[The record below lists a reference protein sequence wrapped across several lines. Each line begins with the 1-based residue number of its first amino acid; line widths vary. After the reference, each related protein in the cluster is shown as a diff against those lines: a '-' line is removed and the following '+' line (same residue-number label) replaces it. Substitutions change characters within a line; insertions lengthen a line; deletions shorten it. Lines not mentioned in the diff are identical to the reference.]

1 MNPKKFFFF
10 FVPLQHKRLVFPR
23 MNKTASPTEYRQQ
36 LRERIIEAATHEF
49 EAKGIKSV
57 KMDDIAC
64 LLSVSKRTVYEIF
77 GNKEDLLLECVKH
90 DMDSTDAEM
99 EVFAHETNH
108 NVIDI
113 MLHFYEVKMSRMS
126 RINPAYF
133 IELDKYPQVLKHF
146 EERRKKRAVNS
157 ASFFRKG
164 IDQGYFRPEVNYEL
178 IEKIADLTIREVM
191 AQQLYIQYNLKE
203 VFSNLIMVFMRGLCT
218 SKGIAELE
226 KLGGKNNSLIKHN
239 A

>member
-1 MNPKKFFFF
+1 
-10 FVPLQHKRLVFPR
+10 
-23 MNKTASPTEYRQQ
+23 MNKTVSPTEYRQQ
-36 LRERIIEAATHEF
+36 LRQHIIEAATHEF
-49 EAKGIKSV
+49 ESKGIKSV

-90 DMDSTDAEM
+90 DMDNTDAEM
-99 EVFAHETNH
+99 ETFAHMPGH

-113 MLHFYEVKMSRMS
+113 MLHFYEIKMSKMTS
-126 RINPAYF
+126 TNPVYLV
-133 IELDKYPQVLKHF
+133 ELDRYPQVRKHF

-164 IDQGYFRPEVNYEL
+164 INQGYFRPEVNYEL
-178 IEKIADLTIREVM
+178 IERIADLTIREVM
-191 AQQLYIQYNLKE
+191 TQQLYLQYDLKD
-203 VFSNLIMVFMRGLCT
+203 VFSNITMVFMRGLCT

-226 KLGGKNNSLIKHN
+226 KVSSEKIINP
-239 A
+239 

>member
-1 MNPKKFFFF
+1 MIKN
-10 FVPLQHKRLVFPR
+10 VC
-23 MNKTASPTEYRQQ
+23 PTEYRQQ
-36 LRERIIEAATHEF
+36 LRQRIIEAATREF

-90 DMDSTDAEM
+90 DIDRTDAEM
-99 EVFAHETNH
+99 NAFAHEPGH

-133 IELDKYPQVLKHF
+133 IELDKYPQVLRHF
-146 EERRKKRAVNS
+146 EERRKMRTVNS
-157 ASFFRKG
+157 ASFFSEG
-164 IDQGYFRPEVNYEL
+164 IKQGYFRPEVNYEL

-191 AQQLYIQYNLKE
+191 SQQLYIEYNLKE
-203 VFSNLIMVFMRGLCT
+203 VFSNLTMVFMRGLCT

-226 KLGGKNNSLIKHN
+226 K
-239 A
+239 

>member
-1 MNPKKFFFF
+1 MIKN
-10 FVPLQHKRLVFPR
+10 VC
-23 MNKTASPTEYRQQ
+23 PTEYRQQ
-36 LRERIIEAATHEF
+36 LRQRIIEAATRDF

-90 DMDSTDAEM
+90 DMDRTDAEM
-99 EVFAHETNH
+99 NAFAHEPGH

-133 IELDKYPQVLKHF
+133 IELDKYPQVLRHF
-146 EERRKKRAVNS
+146 EERRKMRTVNS
-157 ASFFRKG
+157 ASFFSEG
-164 IDQGYFRPEVNYEL
+164 IKQGYFRPEVNYEL

-191 AQQLYIQYNLKE
+191 SQQLYIEYNLKE
-203 VFSNLIMVFMRGLCT
+203 VFSNLTMVFMRGLCT

-226 KLGGKNNSLIKHN
+226 K
-239 A
+239 

>member
-1 MNPKKFFFF
+1 MIKN
-10 FVPLQHKRLVFPR
+10 VC
-23 MNKTASPTEYRQQ
+23 PTEYRQQ
-36 LRERIIEAATHEF
+36 LRQRIIEAATREF

-90 DMDSTDAEM
+90 DMDRTDAEM
-99 EVFAHETNH
+99 NAFAHEPGH

-126 RINPAYF
+126 KINPAYF
-133 IELDKYPQVLKHF
+133 IELDKYPQVLRHF
-146 EERRKKRAVNS
+146 EERRKMRTVNS
-157 ASFFRKG
+157 ASFFSEG
-164 IDQGYFRPEVNYEL
+164 IKQGYFRPEVNYEL

-191 AQQLYIQYNLKE
+191 SQQLYIEYNLKE
-203 VFSNLIMVFMRGLCT
+203 VFSNLTMVFMRGLCT

-226 KLGGKNNSLIKHN
+226 K
-239 A
+239 

>member
-1 MNPKKFFFF
+1 MIKN
-10 FVPLQHKRLVFPR
+10 VC
-23 MNKTASPTEYRQQ
+23 PTEYRQQ
-36 LRERIIEAATHEF
+36 LRQRIIEAATREF

-90 DMDSTDAEM
+90 DMDRTDAEM
-99 EVFAHETNH
+99 NAFAHEPGH

-133 IELDKYPQVLKHF
+133 IELDKYPQVLRHF
-146 EERRKKRAVNS
+146 EERRKMRTANS
-157 ASFFRKG
+157 ASFFSEG
-164 IDQGYFRPEVNYEL
+164 IKQGYFRPEVNYEL

-191 AQQLYIQYNLKE
+191 SQQLYIEYNLKE
-203 VFSNLIMVFMRGLCT
+203 VFSNLTMVFMRGLCT

-226 KLGGKNNSLIKHN
+226 K
-239 A
+239 

>member
-10 FVPLQHKRLVFPR
+10 FVPLQQKRLVFSH
-23 MNKTASPTEYRQQ
+23 MIKNVCPTEYRQQ
-36 LRERIIEAATHEF
+36 LRQRIIEAATREF

-90 DMDSTDAEM
+90 DMDRTDAEM
-99 EVFAHETNH
+99 NAFAHEPGH

-133 IELDKYPQVLKHF
+133 IELDKYPQVLRHF
-146 EERRKKRAVNS
+146 EERRKMRTVNS
-157 ASFFRKG
+157 ASFFSEG
-164 IDQGYFRPEVNYEL
+164 IKQGYFRPEVNYEL

-191 AQQLYIQYNLKE
+191 SQQLYIEYNLKE
-203 VFSNLIMVFMRGLCT
+203 VFSNLTMVFMRGLCT

-226 KLGGKNNSLIKHN
+226 K
-239 A
+239 

>member
-1 MNPKKFFFF
+1 MIKN
-10 FVPLQHKRLVFPR
+10 VC
-23 MNKTASPTEYRQQ
+23 PTEYRQQ
-36 LRERIIEAATHEF
+36 LRQRIIEAATREF

-90 DMDSTDAEM
+90 DMDRTDAEM
-99 EVFAHETNH
+99 NAFAHEPGH

-133 IELDKYPQVLKHF
+133 IELDKYPHVLRHF
-146 EERRKKRAVNS
+146 EERRKMRTVNS
-157 ASFFRKG
+157 ASFFSEG
-164 IDQGYFRPEVNYEL
+164 IKQGYFRQEVNYEL

-191 AQQLYIQYNLKE
+191 SQQLYIEYNLKE
-203 VFSNLIMVFMRGLCT
+203 VFSNLTMVFMRGLCT

-226 KLGGKNNSLIKHN
+226 K
-239 A
+239 

>member
-1 MNPKKFFFF
+1 MIKN
-10 FVPLQHKRLVFPR
+10 VC
-23 MNKTASPTEYRQQ
+23 PTEYRQQ
-36 LRERIIEAATHEF
+36 LRQRIIEAATREF

-90 DMDSTDAEM
+90 DMDRTDAEM
-99 EVFAHETNH
+99 NAFAHEPGH

-133 IELDKYPQVLKHF
+133 IELYKYPQVLRHF
-146 EERRKKRAVNS
+146 EERRKMRTVNS
-157 ASFFRKG
+157 ASFFSEG
-164 IDQGYFRPEVNYEL
+164 IKQGYFRPEVNYEL

-191 AQQLYIQYNLKE
+191 SQQLYIEYNLKE
-203 VFSNLIMVFMRGLCT
+203 VFSNLTMVFMRGLCT

-226 KLGGKNNSLIKHN
+226 K
-239 A
+239 

>member
-1 MNPKKFFFF
+1 MIKN
-10 FVPLQHKRLVFPR
+10 VC
-23 MNKTASPTEYRQQ
+23 PTEYRQQ
-36 LRERIIEAATHEF
+36 LRQRIIEAATREF

-90 DMDSTDAEM
+90 DMDRTDAEM
-99 EVFAHETNH
+99 NAFAHEPGH

-133 IELDKYPQVLKHF
+133 IELDKYPQVLRHF
-146 EERRKKRAVNS
+146 EERRKMRTVNS
-157 ASFFRKG
+157 ASFFSEG
-164 IDQGYFRPEVNYEL
+164 IKQGYFRPEVNYEL

-191 AQQLYIQYNLKE
+191 SQQLYIEYNLKE
-203 VFSNLIMVFMRGLCT
+203 VFSNLNMVFMRGICT
-218 SKGIAELE
+218 SKVIEELE
-226 KLGGKNNSLIKHN
+226 KLATHN
-239 A
+239 LPPYA

>member
-1 MNPKKFFFF
+1 MIKN
-10 FVPLQHKRLVFPR
+10 VC
-23 MNKTASPTEYRQQ
+23 PTEYRQQ
-36 LRERIIEAATHEF
+36 LRQRIIEAATREF

-90 DMDSTDAEM
+90 DMDRTDAEM
-99 EVFAHETNH
+99 NAFAHEPGH

-133 IELDKYPQVLKHF
+133 IELDKYPQVLRHF
-146 EERRKKRAVNS
+146 EERRKMRTVNS
-157 ASFFRKG
+157 ASFFSEG
-164 IDQGYFRPEVNYEL
+164 IKQGYFRPEVNYEL

-191 AQQLYIQYNLKE
+191 SQQLYIEYNLNE
-203 VFSNLIMVFMRGLCT
+203 VFSNLTMVFMRGLCS

-226 KLGGKNNSLIKHN
+226 K
-239 A
+239 

>member
-1 MNPKKFFFF
+1 MIKN
-10 FVPLQHKRLVFPR
+10 VC
-23 MNKTASPTEYRQQ
+23 PTEYRQQ
-36 LRERIIEAATHEF
+36 LRQRIIEAATREF

-90 DMDSTDAEM
+90 DMDRTDAEM
-99 EVFAHETNH
+99 NAFAHEPGH

-133 IELDKYPQVLKHF
+133 IELDKYPQVLRHF
-146 EERRKKRAVNS
+146 EERRKMRTINS
-157 ASFFRKG
+157 ASFFSEG
-164 IDQGYFRPEVNYEL
+164 IKQGYFRPEVNYEL

-191 AQQLYIQYNLKE
+191 SQQLYIEYNLKE
-203 VFSNLIMVFMRGLCT
+203 VFSNLTMVFMRGLCT

-226 KLGGKNNSLIKHN
+226 K
-239 A
+239 

>member
-1 MNPKKFFFF
+1 MIKN
-10 FVPLQHKRLVFPR
+10 VC
-23 MNKTASPTEYRQQ
+23 PTEYRQQ
-36 LRERIIEAATHEF
+36 LRQRIIEAATREF

-90 DMDSTDAEM
+90 DMDRTDAEM
-99 EVFAHETNH
+99 NAFAHEPGH

-133 IELDKYPQVLKHF
+133 IELDKYPQVLRHF
-146 EERRKKRAVNS
+146 EERRKMRTVNS
-157 ASFFRKG
+157 VSFFSEG
-164 IDQGYFRPEVNYEL
+164 IKQGYFRPEVNYEL

-191 AQQLYIQYNLKE
+191 SQQLYIEYNLKE
-203 VFSNLIMVFMRGLCT
+203 VFSNLTMVFMRGLCT

-226 KLGGKNNSLIKHN
+226 K
-239 A
+239 